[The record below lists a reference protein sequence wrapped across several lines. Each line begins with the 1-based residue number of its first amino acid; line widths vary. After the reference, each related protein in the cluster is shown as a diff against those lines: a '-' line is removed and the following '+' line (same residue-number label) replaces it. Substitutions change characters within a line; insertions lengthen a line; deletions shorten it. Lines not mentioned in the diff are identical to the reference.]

1 MSNNLS
7 FEESIEK
14 LEDIANKLESGEL
27 DLDSS
32 LKIFEEGIKI
42 SNNCSKMLEK
52 AEKKI
57 TILLENGEKITE
69 ENFEE

>member
-1 MSNNLS
+1 MSNSLS
-7 FEESIEK
+7 FEESIKK
-14 LEDIANKLESGEL
+14 LEDIANELESGEL

-32 LKIFEEGIKI
+32 VKKFEEGIKI
-42 SNNCSKMLEK
+42 SKKCSEILEK

-57 TILLENGEKITE
+57 TILLENGEEIKE

>member
-32 LKIFEEGIKI
+32 LKIFEEGII
-42 SNNCSKMLEK
+42 YVSNNFLSLFKLVSKLILF
-52 AEKKI
+52 KI
-57 TILLENGEKITE
+57 EFFVLS
-69 ENFEE
+69 

>member
-57 TILLENGEKITE
+57 TILLEDREKITE

>member
-57 TILLENGEKITE
+57 TILLEDGEKITE

>member
-32 LKIFEEGIKI
+32 LKFFEEGIKI

-57 TILLENGEKITE
+57 TILLEDGEKITE

>member
-57 TILLENGEKITE
+57 TILLEDGKKITE

>member
-27 DLDSS
+27 DLDSR

-57 TILLENGEKITE
+57 TILLEDGEKITE